1 MSPTAVY
8 SAYVPPAPTPVKGPA
23 LAVGSPATALD
34 GQYQSMVMEL
44 EASRKVDRQMLDRIV
59 DGATSLVA
67 STYSSIH
74 VALSSTDYDGLL
86 PNISSL
92 LSQLLSSL
100 IPLGTLH
107 LHNISLDSKVPSEV
121 TLSGFTIL
129 SVTSPSTLIAQ
140 KPVHA
145 LAATVPL
152 KKADSVNPPLLLPL
166 RKKTNSGA
174 KKALWTLSTPGTPPI
189 DAEALLTDS
198 DKARP
203 CEPVTA
209 STGPRRKKA
218 CKNCT
223 CGLAELEA
231 EELKQS
237 QVVVVD
243 GSEDGGARA
252 MSREER
258 EKLINSTPKATS
270 SCGNCYLG
278 DAFRCASCPYLGLPA
293 FKPGEKVEIDF
304 GMDDI

>member
-8 SAYVPPAPTPVKGPA
+8 SAYVPPATTPIKGPA
-23 LAVGSPATALD
+23 LAIGSPSTALD
-34 GQYQSMVMEL
+34 GQYQSMVTDL

-59 DGATSLVA
+59 DGATKLVA

-74 VALSSTDYDGLL
+74 VALSSTDYDALL

-92 LSQLLSSL
+92 LSQLLLSL
-100 IPLGTLH
+100 IPLGT
-107 LHNISLDSKVPSEV
+107 
-121 TLSGFTIL
+121 GFTIL
-129 SVTSPSTLIAQ
+129 SAASATTLIAQ
-140 KPVHA
+140 KPAHA
-145 LAATVPL
+145 PTATVSL
-152 KKADSVNPPLLLPL
+152 KKCDSTKAPLLLPL
-166 RKKTNSGA
+166 RKKTNPGA

-209 STGPRRKKA
+209 STAPRKKKA
-218 CKNCT
+218 CKNCS

-231 EELKQS
+231 EELKRS

-252 MSREER
+252 VSQEER

-293 FKPGEKVEIDF
+293 FKPGEKVQIDF